1 MFSRNKDKL
10 VAPVPYAQTSLDNS
24 TDASL
29 PLTAPPM
36 SPLEGVQ
43 GEGVVLVGRGTRLS
57 GNIKDAT
64 IIEVQGDYEGNVSAK
79 AVIVRDGATF
89 KGSIHAEFVEA
100 NGTVEGVLV
109 AEQLLH
115 IRATGI
121 VAAEVRYGQLCVER
135 GGNLSGDVR
144 SQIIDGHAEVKN
156 DEDFTS
162 IGAVPE
168 TLNGFAKPN

>member
-1 MFSRNKDKL
+1 MFIRNKHKS
-10 VAPVPYAQTSLDNS
+10 ATTPPYNQS
-24 TDASL
+24 
-29 PLTAPPM
+29 PLGISNNANLTLAAPPT

-79 AVIVRDGATF
+79 AVIVREGATF

-109 AEQLLH
+109 AEQLLY

-121 VAAEVRYGQLCVER
+121 VAAEVRYGQLCVET

-144 SQIIDGHAEVKN
+144 SQIIDGHAEVKK
-156 DEDFTS
+156 DDDFNSART
-162 IGAVPE
+162 APE
-168 TLNGFAKPN
+168 TLNGYAKHN